1 MKKQY
6 LHLVAY
12 RCDKCSGPFVAA
24 SLAVR
29 QNEISKETEICQVGE
44 ICLACGNKQCMATE
58 LNAVR
63 HFPPIEWESTNGVDV
78 AHIYTAFVETLDRA
92 RGPFITAEM
101 SLPDIPRARD
111 GADVR

>member
-6 LHLVAY
+6 LHLAAY

-29 QNEISKETEICQVGE
+29 QNEISKETEIVQVGK
-44 ICLACGNKQCMATE
+44 ICLACGNKQCLTTV

-63 HFPPIEWESTNGVDV
+63 HFPPIEWESSNGVDV
-78 AHIYTAFVETLDRA
+78 AHIHAAFVEMLDRS
-92 RGPFITAEM
+92 R
-101 SLPDIPRARD
+101 
-111 GADVR
+111 